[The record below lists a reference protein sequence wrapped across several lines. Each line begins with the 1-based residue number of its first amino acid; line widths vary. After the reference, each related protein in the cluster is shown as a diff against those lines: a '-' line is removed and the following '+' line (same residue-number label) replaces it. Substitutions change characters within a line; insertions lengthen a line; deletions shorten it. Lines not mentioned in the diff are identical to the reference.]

1 MPGLRPAGGVAGVVA
16 GECVGPLTKWVGV
29 LRLYVCVC
37 ECLCACVC
45 VCVCVNE
52 TLVLPKPILLLCKES
67 YKGRLTPPLKG
78 SVCVCVCMS
87 VCLCVC
93 VHMCMSVC
101 MCVCV
106 CVHLS
111 VCMCMCVYVHVVC
124 ARVCVHV
131 YVHVCV
137 CICMCTFLHCI
148 ATLQQL
154 YQQSCCNNNS
164 FKVNTANAEIKLL
177 NIT

>member
-1 MPGLRPAGGVAGVVA
+1 MYV
-16 GECVGPLTKWVGV
+16 
-29 LRLYVCVC
+29 YVC
-37 ECLCACVC
+37 E
-45 VCVCVNE
+45 
-52 TLVLPKPILLLCKES
+52 
-67 YKGRLTPPLKG
+67 
-78 SVCVCVCMS
+78 SVCASAIKGARWGWFVES
-87 VCLCVC
+87 VRA
-93 VHMCMSVC
+93 
-101 MCVCV
+101 
-106 CVHLS
+106 
-111 VCMCMCVYVHVVC
+111 CMCMCVYVHVVC